1 MPHLLICH
9 ICQFT
14 TFVSRH
20 PGTINSSCVGCS
32 TMASASTAHGCY
44 SSLAGFVLQFSTSLI
59 IDDWQPIVHQ
69 LQMKILDDQGCALV
83 LHTRV
88 TSVALCSRKARA
100 GHSFG
105 QVGHFSIIW
114 FKTCLDICL
123 LSCLKKSTN
132 NNNFNTE
139 RVDELMINCCLWTR
153 WGTTQ

>member
-20 PGTINSSCVGCS
+20 PGVGCS

-100 GHSFG
+100 GHCFG
-105 QVGHFSIIW
+105 QVEHLSIIWFCLSLISYLGQVNPLSIIW
-114 FKTCLDICL
+114 FKTCLI
-123 LSCLKKSTN
+123 LSQKFDK
-132 NNNFNTE
+132 
-139 RVDELMINCCLWTR
+139 
-153 WGTTQ
+153 